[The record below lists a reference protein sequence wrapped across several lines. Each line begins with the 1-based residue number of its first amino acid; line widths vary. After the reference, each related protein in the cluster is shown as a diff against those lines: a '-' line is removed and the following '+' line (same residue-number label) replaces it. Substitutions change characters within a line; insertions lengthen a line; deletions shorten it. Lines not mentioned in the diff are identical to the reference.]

1 MWQKEKKKNQQQKYR
16 KSGCLLPL
24 VFLLPSRMYHL
35 LQPRAHHSATF
46 RKVKIIIHF
55 SRAVA
60 SALLAW
66 LTAKYA
72 WMKTT
77 RCPILRYKTLFL
89 FTLQVLSSMRE
100 LYCCLC
106 TLKFTELYRC
116 IHIVCSLACEKK
128 WKEEKNIRFLDYSCN
143 AILNDNNF
151 RRSVDSCVEVW
162 KFRASY
168 NLAWT
173 ILSIIQN
180 YCDKCNFSELGLE
193 TLFWTLSVFSIQWGV
208 YFPIFFSFVFML

>member
-173 ILSIIQN
+173 ILSFRTIAISAIFRNLDWKRFFEPFQ
-180 YCDKCNFSELGLE
+180 Y
-193 TLFWTLSVFSIQWGV
+193 SVFNGEYTSQ
-208 YFPIFFSFVFML
+208 FFFHSFSCCN